1 VGTDIT
7 THSGKTKSTKKGK
20 GEGGRHRGRMSEAAE
35 DAKMKGDDG
44 DNAGLVRIMEQPL
57 LLSKKKGTMRDYQL
71 EGLNWMVNLYIK
83 GINGVLA
90 DEMGLGKTLQT
101 ISLLTFLREAYGI
114 RGKHLVIV
122 PKSTLGNWLRE
133 FKVWSPVFKTMKF
146 HGTKDVRKKLCK
158 EMLEGST
165 FDVCV
170 TTFEMCSTEQTTLQK
185 VKYVVVHLLL
195 SLLPADVQ
203 TSCRDICTESVFVV
217 GIRQHLVDGATL
229 QSMRHTASKTKTHD

>member
-1 VGTDIT
+1 MQDRERRKINNTRAQQQAALRELNASTTDKDGNELSSEKRLQMRLKFLAEQAYTFAGGEIT
-7 THSGKTKSTKKGK
+7 THSGKSRSTGRGKK
-20 GEGGRHRGRMSEAAE
+20 GRHRGRMSEAAE

-44 DNAGLVRIMEQPL
+44 DNAGLVRITEQPL

-83 GINGVLA
+83 GINGVMA

-133 FKVWSPVFKTMKF
+133 FHVWSPIFRTVKF
-146 HGTKDVRKKLCK
+146 HGNKEARKVLCK
-158 EMLEGST
+158 QLLALDT

-170 TTFEMCSTEQTTLQK
+170 TTFEMCSTEQKTLSRIK
-185 VKYVVVHLLL
+185 
-195 SLLPADVQ
+195 
-203 TSCRDICTESVFVV
+203 
-217 GIRQHLVDGATL
+217 
-229 QSMRHTASKTKTHD
+229 

>member
-1 VGTDIT
+1 
-7 THSGKTKSTKKGK
+7 
-20 GEGGRHRGRMSEAAE
+20 
-35 DAKMKGDDG
+35 MKGDDG
-44 DNAGLVRIMEQPL
+44 DNAGLVRITEQPL

-133 FKVWSPVFKTMKF
+133 FNVWSPVFKTMKF
-146 HGTKDVRKKLCK
+146 HGTKPVRKQLCK
-158 EMLEGST
+158 ELLAGDN

-170 TTFEMCSTEQTTLQK
+170 TTFEMCSTEQTTLQR
-185 VKYVVVHLLL
+185 VK
-195 SLLPADVQ
+195 
-203 TSCRDICTESVFVV
+203 CVFVCLPLAFV
-217 GIRQHLVDGATL
+217 LFCFLVDFRTSFVIVMILGSRVL
-229 QSMRHTASKTKTHD
+229 YRVVPGGWWVMQVELHCH